1 MKVCFFIATLLL
13 FFAGCTAQQSDQLTP
28 QQIDQIKSEVKA
40 IGDSSLASW
49 ERLDGEGITRY
60 YSDSPEWAN
69 YDADGSNLDFQTFK
83 KAVLDFGNI
92 ASSYKATTTH
102 ENYIVLTKD
111 LVLGNWVYKDELI
124 LKSGDK
130 ITYDP
135 HPYTA
140 LLRRI
145 AGQWKVVYCHNS
157 GLPVMQK
164 AGKK

>member
-92 ASSYKATTTH
+92 ASSY
-102 ENYIVLTKD
+102 NSPQRVLCC
-111 LVLGNWVYKDELI
+111 LSSSRLSCRFLMDEEVTL
-124 LKSGDK
+124 
-130 ITYDP
+130 
-135 HPYTA
+135 
-140 LLRRI
+140 
-145 AGQWKVVYCHNS
+145 
-157 GLPVMQK
+157 
-164 AGKK
+164 